1 MDERRINQGSII
13 YGIRSNKYPSSP
25 CYGIIINARCD
36 IAQGKI
42 SKYHY
47 LVGVDA
53 DVWLASA
60 VGYWVAYKG
69 HIGTLAGTVKQ
80 KALELDLNGEA
91 LIGMEDASIEIILSD
106 ALQNHPNDRK
116 IEKKVNDLKGA
127 IARYH
132 LFYRDGMND
141 DDRKRAI
148 KESSRQAVSCIKEID
163 SGTIH
168 HYYYLPQNAYLT
180 NGVMGKGIVV
190 DLLEIDSISL
200 DDAKRIT
207 DPFKEK
213 ITFDN
218 LPELPDPEEL
228 RQIAQRNDEAGLQKV
243 LRVFSEYQ
251 RMISSYWLIDD
262 SCFVEIEGTIQPPF
276 CEHLM
281 QRFSNVFVRI
291 GIDNPAEDDFKRL
304 VQSITDEVE

>member
-1 MDERRINQGSII
+1 
-13 YGIRSNKYPSSP
+13 
-25 CYGIIINARCD
+25 
-36 IAQGKI
+36 
-42 SKYHY
+42 
-47 LVGVDA
+47 
-53 DVWLASA
+53 
-60 VGYWVAYKG
+60 
-69 HIGTLAGTVKQ
+69 
-80 KALELDLNGEA
+80 
-91 LIGMEDASIEIILSD
+91 
-106 ALQNHPNDRK
+106 
-116 IEKKVNDLKGA
+116 
-127 IARYH
+127 
-132 LFYRDGMND
+132 
-141 DDRKRAI
+141 
-148 KESSRQAVSCIKEID
+148 
-163 SGTIH
+163 
-168 HYYYLPQNAYLT
+168 
-180 NGVMGKGIVV
+180 MGKGIVV